1 LMAVRLAQRLLIV
14 GWDAA
19 DWILI
24 DRLFA
29 AGKLP
34 NLRRLVEA
42 GTRADLGT
50 LEPKL
55 SPLLWTSI
63 ATGKTADKHGVL
75 NFVEPKPD
83 GSGLQ
88 VSSSTTR
95 KTKALWN
102 ILSQNGIATN
112 VVGWYASHPAE
123 PIRGGVVTNLLQEG
137 EPADAG
143 APWALP
149 AAAVHPQGLRDS
161 VAAGRQRAQAF
172 PREMLRELLP
182 KIDEVGVGDARVQ
195 QLVKLMSY
203 ASSIERA
210 AVATLASGEAWDATM
225 VFFDAIDTVGH
236 HFMQFVAPRMAH
248 VTEREQR
255 LFGGVMDKVYEWHDA
270 ALGRIL
276 AAAGGDV
283 TVLLLSDHG
292 FHSDHLRPNLS
303 ELPPER
309 RMELEA
315 SWHRPQGVLV
325 MSGAGVKKGAELAS
339 PTILDLAPTA
349 LALLGLG
356 SGDDMDGR
364 VLAEALTG
372 VAPARIPSWDAIEG
386 DAGLHPPE
394 MRQDPFE
401 AADALQQLVDLGYM
415 AALPTDVQG
424 QVDLVRRESLFN
436 LGVALMSRRRPHE
449 AIPHFEWLITQR
461 AGEAR
466 YATCLANCLMSVGR
480 FADAAKV
487 AEDFLRSDANHVE
500 MQMIRGASLALSG
513 DEPGARVQIGAVER
527 AVRARPEMAL
537 PLANILALVG
547 RYSDARGYF
556 DAAKKRNPR
565 DPSAH
570 VGLARMQLALGGF
583 EESASHALD
592 ALEIT
597 QSLPEAHLVL
607 GAALAWY
614 GDLANARTSL
624 EFALRHDPGQLDA
637 ERWLAVVVEKL
648 GDRAGAESPRARVTR
663 AQASMLFRPKDA
675 PFGPADFAKKHGFAA
690 I

>member
-1 LMAVRLAQRLLIV
+1 MSARLAKRLLIV

-19 DWILI
+19 DWII
-24 DRLFA
+24 VDRLFG
-29 AGKLP
+29 AGRLP
-34 NLRRLVEA
+34 NLRRLADA
-42 GTRADLGT
+42 GARADLGT

-63 ATGKTADKHGVL
+63 TTGKTADKHGVL

-95 KTKALWN
+95 RTKALWN
-102 ILSQNGIATN
+102 ILSQSGLATN

-123 PIRGGVVTNLLQEG
+123 PIRGAVVTNLLQEG
-137 EPADAG
+137 EPADASAG
-143 APWALP
+143 WALP
-149 AAAVHPQGLRDS
+149 AAAVHPESLRDA
-161 VAAGRQRAQAF
+161 VAAARQRARAF
-172 PREMLRELLP
+172 PREALRELLP
-182 KIDEVGVGDARVQ
+182 KVDEVGLGDARVQ

-203 ASSIERA
+203 AASIERA
-210 AVATLASGEAWDATM
+210 AVATLTSADAWDATM

-248 VTEREQR
+248 VTEREHR
-255 LFGGVMDKVYEWHDA
+255 LFSGVMDKVYEWHDA

-276 AAAGGDV
+276 AAAGSDV

-325 MSGAGVKKGAELAS
+325 MSGPGVRKGAEIAS

-356 SGDDMDGR
+356 AGEDMDGR
-364 VLAEALTG
+364 VLVEALTG
-372 VAPARIPSWDAIEG
+372 AAPARVPSWDAVEG

-449 AIPHFEWLITQR
+449 AIPHFEWLVSQR

-480 FADAAKV
+480 FADSAKV
-487 AEDFLRSDANHVE
+487 AEDFLRSDANHID
-500 MQMIRGASLALSG
+500 MQMIRGAALALSG
-513 DEPGARVQIGAVER
+513 DESAARMQIGAVER

-565 DPSAH
+565 DPAAH

-637 ERWLAVVVEKL
+637 ERWFVLVAEKL
-648 GDRAGAESPRARVTR
+648 GDRAVAAGSRARVD
-663 AQASMLFRPKDA
+663 AAVASMPFRPKDA
-675 PFGPADFAKKHGFAA
+675 PFGPAEFAKKQGLAA
-690 I
+690 T

>member
-1 LMAVRLAQRLLIV
+1 MSARLAKRLLIV

-19 DWILI
+19 DWII
-24 DRLFA
+24 VDRLFG
-29 AGKLP
+29 AGRLP
-34 NLRRLVEA
+34 NLRRLADA
-42 GTRADLGT
+42 GARADLGT

-63 ATGKTADKHGVL
+63 TTGKTADKHGVL

-95 KTKALWN
+95 RTKALWN
-102 ILSQNGIATN
+102 ILSQSGLATN

-123 PIRGGVVTNLLQEG
+123 PIRGAVVTNLLQEG
-137 EPADAG
+137 EPADASAG
-143 APWALP
+143 WALP
-149 AAAVHPQGLRDS
+149 AAAVHPESLRDA
-161 VAAGRQRAQAF
+161 VAAARQRARAF
-172 PREMLRELLP
+172 PREALRELLP
-182 KIDEVGVGDARVQ
+182 KVDEVGLGDARVQ

-203 ASSIERA
+203 AASIERA
-210 AVATLASGEAWDATM
+210 AVATLTSADAWDATM

-248 VTEREQR
+248 VTEREHR

-276 AAAGGDV
+276 AAAGSDV

-292 FHSDHLRPNLS
+292 FQSDHLRPNLS

-325 MSGAGVKKGAELAS
+325 MSGPGVRKGAEIAS

-356 SGDDMDGR
+356 AGEDMDGR
-364 VLAEALTG
+364 VLVEALTG
-372 VAPARIPSWDAIEG
+372 AAPARVPSWDAVEG

-449 AIPHFEWLITQR
+449 AIPHFEWLVSQR

-480 FADAAKV
+480 FADSAKV
-487 AEDFLRSDANHVE
+487 AEDFLRSDANHID
-500 MQMIRGASLALSG
+500 MQMIRGAALALSG
-513 DEPGARVQIGAVER
+513 DESAARMQIGAVER

-565 DPSAH
+565 DPAAH

-637 ERWLAVVVEKL
+637 ERWFVLVAEKL
-648 GDRAGAESPRARVTR
+648 GDRAVAAGSRARVD
-663 AQASMLFRPKDA
+663 AAVASMPFRPKDA
-675 PFGPADFAKKHGFAA
+675 PFGPAEFAKKQGLAA
-690 I
+690 T

>member
-1 LMAVRLAQRLLIV
+1 MPSRVAKRLLIV

-19 DWILI
+19 DWII
-24 DRLFA
+24 INRLFA

-34 NLRRLVEA
+34 NLRRLVESGA
-42 GTRADLGT
+42 RADLGT

-102 ILSQNGIATN
+102 ILCQNGLSTI
-112 VVGWYASHPAE
+112 VIGWYASHPAE
-123 PIRGGVVTNLLQEG
+123 PIRGAVVSNLLQEG
-137 EPADAG
+137 EPPSEFDA
-143 APWALP
+143 WHLLP
-149 AAAVHPQGLRDS
+149 SVVHPEDLRQS
-161 VAAGRQRAQAF
+161 VAEGRERSRSF
-172 PREMLRELLP
+172 PRSLLRELLP
-182 KIDEVGVGDARVQ
+182 RLDEVGTGDSRVQ
-195 QLVKLMSY
+195 QLVKLMAS

-210 AVATLASGEAWDATM
+210 AVAVLRSGRPWDATM

-236 HFMQFVAPRMAH
+236 HFMQFAPPRMAH
-248 VTEREQR
+248 VSEREQR
-255 LFGGVMDKVYEWHDA
+255 LLGGVMDKVYEWHDA

-276 AAAGGDV
+276 DAAGTDV

-325 MSGAGVKKGAELAS
+325 MSGPGVKQGAEIAS

-349 LALLGLG
+349 LALLGIPA
-356 SGDDMDGR
+356 GDDMDGR
-364 VLAEALTG
+364 VLAEATEG
-372 VAPARIPSWDAIEG
+372 PVPARIPSWDAVDGESG
-386 DAGLHPPE
+386 QHPPE
-394 MRQDPFE
+394 LRQDPFE

-449 AIPHFEWLITQR
+449 AIPHFEWLVSQR
-461 AGEAR
+461 PSEAR
-466 YATCLANCLMSVGR
+466 YATCLANCVMSVGR
-480 FADAAKV
+480 FADAAQV
-487 AEDFLRSDANHVE
+487 ADSLLKADAVHIE
-500 MQMIRGASLALSG
+500 MQMIRGAALALSG
-513 DEPGARVQIGAVER
+513 DDAAARMQIGAVER

-565 DPSAH
+565 DPAAH

-583 EESASHALD
+583 EESAGHALD

-597 QSLPEAHLVL
+597 QSLPEAHATL

-624 EFALRHDPGQLDA
+624 EFALRHDAGQLDA
-637 ERWLAVVVEKL
+637 ARWLALVAGKL
-648 GDRAGAESPRARVTR
+648 GDPAASAAARERVERLRASTSIR
-663 AQASMLFRPKDA
+663 LKDA
-675 PFGPADFAKKHGFAA
+675 PFGPTDFARKQGLDA

>member
-1 LMAVRLAQRLLIV
+1 MRAANRLLII

-19 DWILI
+19 DWII
-24 DRLFA
+24 INRLFA
-29 AGKLP
+29 TGRLP
-34 NLRRLVEA
+34 TLRRLVDA
-42 GTRADLGT
+42 GSRADLGT
-50 LEPKL
+50 LEPRL

-63 ATGKTADKHGVL
+63 ATGKTADKHGIL
-75 NFVEPKPD
+75 NFVEPRPD

-88 VSSSTTR
+88 VSSSTAR

-102 ILSQNGIATN
+102 ILAQNGLATN

-123 PIRGGVVTNLLQEG
+123 PIRGAVVTNLLQEG
-137 EPADAG
+137 EPQSEFSD
-143 APWALP
+143 WSLP
-149 AAAVHPQGLRDS
+149 PGVVHPESLRETVGKARERS
-161 VAAGRQRAQAF
+161 RAF
-172 PREMLRELLP
+172 PRTVLRELLP
-182 KIDEVGVGDARVQ
+182 KVDEIGAGDARVG
-195 QLVKLMSY
+195 QLVKLMAY

-210 AVATLASGEAWDATM
+210 AVAALSSGQPWDATM

-248 VTEREQR
+248 VSEREQR
-255 LFGGVMDKVYEWHDA
+255 LLGGVMDRVYEWHDA

-276 AAAGGDV
+276 AAAGHDV

-325 MSGAGVKKGAELAS
+325 MSGRGVKQGAEIAS
-339 PTILDLAPTA
+339 PTVLDLAPTA

-356 SGDDMDGR
+356 AGEDMDGR
-364 VLAEALTG
+364 VLAEALEG
-372 VAPARIPSWDAIEG
+372 VAPVRIPSWDAVDG

-415 AALPTDVQG
+415 AALPSDVQG

-436 LGVALMSRRRPHE
+436 LGVALMSRRRPHD
-449 AIPHFEWLITQR
+449 AIPHFEWLVAQR
-461 AGEAR
+461 TSEPR

-480 FADAAKV
+480 FDDASRV
-487 AEDFLRSDANHVE
+487 AEGFLRVDPAHIE
-500 MQMIRGASLALSG
+500 MQMIRGAALALSG
-513 DEPGARVQIGAVER
+513 EEASARSEIGAVER

-556 DAAKKRNPR
+556 DAARKRNPR
-565 DPSAH
+565 DPAAH

-583 EESASHALD
+583 EESAGHALD

-614 GDLANARTSL
+614 GDLPNARTSL
-624 EFALRHDPGQLDA
+624 EFALRHDPGQLDG
-637 ERWLAVVVEKL
+637 ERWLALVADRL
-648 GDRAGAESPRARVTR
+648 GDRAASLASRERVTR
-663 AQASMLFRPKDA
+663 ALASMPFRPRDA
-675 PFGPADFAKKHGFAA
+675 PFGPADFARKQGLAA

>member
-1 LMAVRLAQRLLIV
+1 MSARPAQRLLVI

-24 DRLFA
+24 NRLFA
-29 AGKLP
+29 AERLP
-34 NLRRLVEA
+34 NLRRLVSS
-42 GTRADLGT
+42 GSRADLGT

-63 ATGKTADKHGVL
+63 ATGKTADKHGIL
-75 NFVEPKPD
+75 NFVEPRPD

-95 KTKALWN
+95 RTKALWN
-102 ILSQNGIATN
+102 ILSQNGLATN

-123 PIRGGVVTNLLQEG
+123 PIRGSVISNLLQEG
-137 EPADAG
+137 EPPGELDAW
-143 APWALP
+143 PLP
-149 AAAVHPQGLRDS
+149 AVAVHPESLRQAVS
-161 VAAGRQRAQAF
+161 EARQRSRSF
-172 PREMLRELLP
+172 PRALLRELVP
-182 KIDEVGVGDARVQ
+182 KIDEVGAGDPRVQ
-195 QLVKLMSY
+195 HLVRLMAY

-210 AVATLASGEAWDATM
+210 AIAALTSGQPWDATM

-248 VTEREQR
+248 VSERQHR

-283 TVLLLSDHG
+283 SVLLLSDHG

-325 MSGAGVKKGAELAS
+325 MSGPGARKGAELAS

-349 LALLGLG
+349 LALLGLAAG
-356 SGDDMDGR
+356 QDMDGR
-364 VLAEALTG
+364 VLAEALEG
-372 VAPARIPSWDAIEG
+372 PAPTRIPSWDAVEG
-386 DAGLHPPE
+386 DAGLHLPE

-436 LGVALMSRRRPHE
+436 LGVALMSRRRPHD
-449 AIPHFEWLITQR
+449 AIPHFEWLVSQR

-466 YATCLANCLMSVGR
+466 YTTCLANCLMTVGR
-480 FADAAKV
+480 FEDAVGVADG
-487 AEDFLRSDANHVE
+487 FLRVEPGHIE
-500 MQMIRGASLALSG
+500 MQMIRGAALALSG
-513 DEPGARVQIGAVER
+513 DDSGARMQIGAVER

-537 PLANILALVG
+537 PLANILSVVG
-547 RYSDARGYF
+547 RSSDARGYF
-556 DAAKKRNPR
+556 ESAKKRNPR
-565 DPSAH
+565 DPAAH
-570 VGLARMQLALGGF
+570 LGLARVQLALGGF

-597 QSLPEAHLVL
+597 QSLPEAHLAL

-614 GDLANARTSL
+614 GDLPNARTSI

-637 ERWLAVVVEKL
+637 ERWLAVVAEKL
-648 GDRAGAESPRARVTR
+648 GDSAGALQARARVTG
-663 AQASMLFRPKDA
+663 ALASIPFRPKDA
-675 PFGPADFAKKHGFAA
+675 PFGPAEFARKHGFAA

>member
-1 LMAVRLAQRLLIV
+1 MSPVRLAKRLLVI

-29 AGKLP
+29 AGRLP
-34 NLRRLVEA
+34 NLRRLVDA
-42 GTRADLGT
+42 GARADLGT

-55 SPLLWTSI
+55 SPLLWSSI
-63 ATGKTADKHGVL
+63 TTGKTADKHGIL

-102 ILSQNGIATN
+102 ILSQNGLATN

-123 PIRGGVVTNLLQEG
+123 PIKGAVVTNLLQEG
-137 EPADAG
+137 EPAGELDAW
-143 APWALP
+143 PLLP
-149 AAAVHPQGLRDS
+149 GVAHPETLRTV
-161 VAAGRQRAQAF
+161 VAEARERSRAF
-172 PREMLRELLP
+172 PRAVLRELLP
-182 KIDEVGVGDARVQ
+182 KIDEIGAADARVQ
-195 QLVKLMSY
+195 QLVKLMAY

-210 AVATLASGEAWDATM
+210 AIAALSTGQPWDATM

-236 HFMQFVAPRMAH
+236 HFMQFIAPRMAH
-248 VTEREQR
+248 VSEREQR
-255 LFGGVMDKVYEWHDA
+255 LFGGVMERVYEWHDA

-276 AAAGGDV
+276 AAAGDDV

-325 MSGAGVKKGAELAS
+325 MSGRGVKKGAEIAS

-356 SGDDMDGR
+356 AGEDMDGR
-364 VLAEALTG
+364 VLAEVLEGA
-372 VAPARIPSWDAIEG
+372 VPARVPSWDAVEG

-415 AALPTDVQG
+415 AALPSDVQG

-436 LGVALMSRRRPHE
+436 LGVALMSRRRPHD
-449 AIPHFEWLITQR
+449 AIPHFEWLVGQR

-487 AEDFLRSDANHVE
+487 AEDFLRSDANHIE
-500 MQMIRGASLALSG
+500 MQMIRGAALALSG
-513 DEPGARVQIGAVER
+513 DEANARMQIGAVER

-537 PLANILALVG
+537 ALANILALVG

-556 DAAKKRNPR
+556 DAAKRRNPR
-565 DPSAH
+565 DPAAH
-570 VGLARMQLALGGF
+570 AGLARMQLALGGF
-583 EESASHALD
+583 EESAGHALD

-597 QSLPEAHLVL
+597 QSLPEAHLFL

-614 GDLANARTSL
+614 GDLANSRTSL

-637 ERWLAVVVEKL
+637 ERWLAVVAEKL
-648 GDRAGAESPRARVTR
+648 GDRAAAAASRERVAR
-663 AQASMLFRPKDA
+663 AQASIPFRPKDT
-675 PFGPADFAKKHGFAA
+675 PFGPADFAKKND
-690 I
+690 IPTI